1 MSLLSVEVGLEVV
14 EAEFAVLSEV
24 VFLGAGKK
32 TVDGGEEE
40 DEELEDDEGEEM
52 GESTEDEAR
61 VGSLLF
67 VDISLISG
75 VVIVAVDVV
84 ESDVVVADVVSVLF
98 VTEGPIFVVIT
109 YLVICCGWATVGR
122 MEQILA
128 NFGGDPKVVAD
139 VFGMIIGVAVVS
151 RFDGVSSC
159 GLVRIAPLLSRL
171 IDGAAPDVGLT
182 FRL

>member
-1 MSLLSVEVGLEVV
+1 M

-40 DEELEDDEGEEM
+40 DDELEDDEGEEM

-75 VVIVAVDVV
+75 VVIVAV
-84 ESDVVVADVVSVLF
+84 ESDVVVADDGVSVLF
-98 VTEGPIFVVIT
+98 VTEGPIFAVIT
-109 YLVICCGWATVGR
+109 YLVICCGWAMVGR

-128 NFGGDPKVVAD
+128 NFGGDPKVVAA
-139 VFGMIIGVAVVS
+139 VLGMIIGVVVDVS

-159 GLVRIAPLLSRL
+159 GLVRIVPVLSRL

-182 FRL
+182 FGL

>member
-1 MSLLSVEVGLEVV
+1 M

-40 DEELEDDEGEEM
+40 DDELEDDEGEEM

-84 ESDVVVADVVSVLF
+84 VSDVVVADDGVSVLF
-98 VTEGPIFVVIT
+98 VTEGPIFAVIT

-122 MEQILA
+122 IEQILA
-128 NFGGDPKVVAD
+128 NFGGDPKVVAA
-139 VFGMIIGVAVVS
+139 VFGMIIGVVVDVS
-151 RFDGVSSC
+151 RFDDVSSC
-159 GLVRIAPLLSRL
+159 GLVRIVPVLSRL

-182 FRL
+182 FGL

>member
-1 MSLLSVEVGLEVV
+1 M

-40 DEELEDDEGEEM
+40 DDELEDDEGEEM

-75 VVIVAVDVV
+75 VVIVAV
-84 ESDVVVADVVSVLF
+84 ESDVVVADDGVSVLF
-98 VTEGPIFVVIT
+98 VTEGPIFAVIT

-122 MEQILA
+122 IEQILA
-128 NFGGDPKVVAD
+128 NFGGDPKVVAA
-139 VFGMIIGVAVVS
+139 VFGMIIGVVVDVS

-159 GLVRIAPLLSRL
+159 GLVRIVPVLSRL

-182 FRL
+182 FGL

>member
-1 MSLLSVEVGLEVV
+1 VGLEVV

-40 DEELEDDEGEEM
+40 DEELDDDEGEEM

-84 ESDVVVADVVSVLF
+84 ESDVGVSVLF

-139 VFGMIIGVAVVS
+139 VFGMIIGVVVVS

-159 GLVRIAPLLSRL
+159 GLVRIVPLLSRL